1 MIGGA
6 CSRNATPC
14 AVWRGCSVQPDVFD
28 FLCVGS
34 GPAGQKAAIQAAKAG
49 FRAAIIEREAQVGG
63 SCLLSG
69 TIPSKALREQ
79 ALRYRRMQRSAS
91 SLAVELRGD
100 APLSALLHGVDS
112 VIDAQDRYLQAQL
125 ERNQVELIH
134 GRGTF
139 LDASRVQVQRLDGSC
154 RVVSAPRVL
163 LAPGSRPRH
172 VPAIEVDHEH
182 ILDSDSILSLPY
194 LPRSMVVLGSG
205 VIACEYASIFAALG
219 CAVTLLDKAPEPL
232 GFLDP
237 GLRKG
242 FLDAFQ
248 AMGGEYRGSCE
259 VLGARFD
266 GFSQVEVQVRDGD
279 ALGADIV
286 FAAFGR
292 VANLDGIGLDRLKLA
307 ISSRGHVQVDE
318 RYETNIPG
326 IFAAGD
332 AIGPPALACAA
343 ADQGRRAALA
353 ALGLPPPAHTSLVPS
368 GVYTIPEIGSVGI
381 TQTEAEAKKL
391 DLVVGRA
398 DFAEVAR
405 AHIAGEPVG
414 FLTMLCERG
423 TARVLG
429 VQVIGE
435 GATELVH
442 LGQAAIASGATAEF
456 FIEQIF
462 NFPTMSEAYRIAAF
476 DVLKQGHILRINMSP
491 NSLHLTSVAPSMSR
505 AKS

>member
-1 MIGGA
+1 M
-6 CSRNATPC
+6 SD
-14 AVWRGCSVQPDVFD
+14 SFD
-28 FLCVGS
+28 FICVGS

-49 FRAAIIEREAQVGG
+49 YRTAIIERDAQVGG

-79 ALRYRRMQRSAS
+79 ALRYRRMRGSAS

-100 APLSALLHGVDS
+100 APLSALLHGVDL
-112 VIDAQDRYLQAQL
+112 VIAAQDRYLQAQL
-125 ERNQVELIH
+125 ARNQVELIR
-134 GRGTF
+134 GRAVF
-139 LDASRVQVQRLDGSC
+139 LDSNRIEVQRLDGS
-154 RVVSAPRVL
+154 RAVVRSSRIL
-163 LAPGSRPRH
+163 LATGSRPRH
-172 VPAIEVDHEH
+172 VSNIEVDHEH

-219 CAVTLLDKAPEPL
+219 CAVTLLDKAAEPL
-232 GFLDP
+232 GFLDAP
-237 GLRKG
+237 LRKG
-242 FLDAFQ
+242 FLCAFQ
-248 AMGGEYRGSCE
+248 AMGGEYRGGAE
-259 VLGARFD
+259 VGGARFD
-266 GFSQVEVQVRDGD
+266 GFSQVEVQ
-279 ALGADIV
+279 LGGAGVLKADIV

-292 VANLDGIGLDRLKLA
+292 VANLEGIGLDLLQLA
-307 ISSRGHVQVDE
+307 ISGRGHVQVDE
-318 RYETNIPG
+318 RFETNIPG

-353 ALGLPPPAHTSLVPS
+353 AFDLPPPSAASLVPS
-368 GVYTIPEIGSVGI
+368 GVYTIPEIACVGVS
-381 TQTEAEAKKL
+381 QSEAAAKKI
-391 DLVVGRA
+391 DLIVGRA
-398 DFAEVAR
+398 DFSEVAR

-414 FLTMLCERG
+414 FLALLCERS

-442 LGQAAIASGATAEF
+442 LGQAAIANGATADF

-462 NFPTMSEAYRIAAF
+462 NFPTMTEAYRIAAF
-476 DVLKQGHILRINMSP
+476 DVLKQRSVPQDKLRIKISP
-491 NSLHLTSVAPSMSR
+491 NSLHLTSVAPSMRR